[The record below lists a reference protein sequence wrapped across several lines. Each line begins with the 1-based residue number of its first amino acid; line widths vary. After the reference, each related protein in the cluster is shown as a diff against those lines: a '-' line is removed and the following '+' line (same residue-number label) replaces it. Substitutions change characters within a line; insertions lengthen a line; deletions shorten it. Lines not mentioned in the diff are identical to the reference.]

1 MLVALHRRAGWAWR
15 RQLVAALLLAASCGA
30 PAQEAGGCPDY
41 NPLRNVYTG
50 ATREIDGVALLT
62 YATARVADDALATP
76 LRAAGLV

>member
-50 ATREIDGVALLT
+50 DLHVHTALSLD
-62 YATARVADDALATP
+62 AANGDALAGRER
-76 LRAAGLV
+76 LRAAAGT